1 MVVGSRF
8 MDVLRYTELD
18 ATMKEKLGDTAD
30 GTATSNELES
40 TVDCAFE
47 IVGLKITDVDSW
59 SVDDVKLEYES
70 LKTAAVTALE
80 SDGAEVTTTAVVSLL

>member
-18 ATMKEKLGDTAD
+18 ATMKEKLGDTA
-30 GTATSNELES
+30 ATSNELES